1 MCHSQ
6 PIFIMGCQ
14 RSGTTLVSQILD
26 SHDNIAIY
34 HESFYYHILHGEQ
47 KYYRDLSKTDNLRY
61 FAQDVAG
68 ILHKQA
74 RHVGNSDRVFT
85 PSAEQIAGRVKT
97 PGFAGVLD
105 AVLSLYAQAAGKQ
118 RYGEKTPENYQY
130 LGDILHDFPAAKVIF
145 CVRDPRDTILSS
157 QKMFNASLEQG
168 IHMWN
173 AAFRSYTRHRDRVK
187 LVRYEDL
194 VSAPERVV
202 RELCAFIGEPYHD
215 SLMSFFEQIPQ
226 SFLAR
231 RKQLSL
237 VGSPISTQ
245 AIGRF
250 REMDSRDVRLIEA
263 CCAEG
268 MQAMGY
274 APTEPVDASLQVP
287 RRRRFRTLRF
297 LLSRLRYYGFNYE
310 RWLHGWAR
318 WKVMLKARLR
328 YWFSLPRRA

>member
-1 MCHSQ
+1 MSNSQ

-47 KYYRDLSKTDNLRY
+47 KYYRELAVPGNLLY

-68 ILHKQA
+68 ILQKQS
-74 RHVGNSDRVFT
+74 RNIGNSDKLFMPDARQIVDQVRV
-85 PSAEQIAGRVKT
+85 PD
-97 PGFAGVLD
+97 FAGVLD
-105 AVLSLYAQAAGKQ
+105 AVLRLYAQAAGKQ

-130 LGDILHDFPAAKVIF
+130 LGDILRDFPVARVIF

-157 QKMFNASLEQG
+157 RKMFNTSLEQG

-173 AAFRSYTRHRDRVK
+173 AAYHSYTRHRDQVK

-194 VSAPERVV
+194 VSEPERVV

-231 RKQLSL
+231 RKQVSL

-250 REMDSRDVRLIEA
+250 HEMDSRDVRLIEA

-268 MQAMGY
+268 MRAMGY
-274 APTEPVDASLQVP
+274 APTEPVDAALQIP
-287 RRRRFRTLRF
+287 RRKRFNTLRF

-328 YWFSLPRRA
+328 YWFSLPQRV